1 MAGVYDIGKHY
12 EYEAAR
18 GVQYLST
25 MARAVGG
32 AACFASQS
40 PAAILARTAAQ
51 SSSTKQSEPA
61 ERWASYFQDA

>member
-25 MARAVGG
+25 MERAMGG
-32 AACFASQS
+32 AARFASQS
-40 PAAILARTAAQ
+40 PAAILARAAAR
-51 SSSTKQSEPA
+51 SSGQKTSEPA
-61 ERWASYFQDA
+61 ER